1 MHKNGIRMSYTMKKK
16 IAITGGIGSG
26 KSEAI
31 KIIKELGFSVFSCD
45 EIYKEVIL
53 SKEYVQEI
61 EKNFPTC
68 VKSGKIDRTELANI
82 VFNQPEKRDLL
93 NRIAH
98 PLIMKELLS
107 KMQQIPDDFIFA
119 EVPLLFEGGYESL
132 FDYIFIITRSKKERI
147 QSVTKRD
154 NLSKEEILKRM
165 DSQFNYN
172 EENLKEVTKR
182 AGVQIISNAED
193 LVSFKEKI
201 TKEISKL
208 KQL

>member
-1 MHKNGIRMSYTMKKK
+1 MSYTMKKK

-208 KQL
+208 KQS

>member
-1 MHKNGIRMSYTMKKK
+1 MKKK

-82 VFNQPEKRDLL
+82 VFNQPKKRDLL

-193 LVSFKEKI
+193 LASFKEKI

>member
-172 EENLKEVTKR
+172 EENLKEVTKH

>member
-1 MHKNGIRMSYTMKKK
+1 M
-16 IAITGGIGSG
+16 
-26 KSEAI
+26 
-31 KIIKELGFSVFSCD
+31 
-45 EIYKEVIL
+45 
-53 SKEYVQEI
+53 
-61 EKNFPTC
+61 
-68 VKSGKIDRTELANI
+68 
-82 VFNQPEKRDLL
+82 

-208 KQL
+208 KQS

>member
-1 MHKNGIRMSYTMKKK
+1 MKKK

-172 EENLKEVTKR
+172 EENLKEVTKH

-208 KQL
+208 KQS

>member
-1 MHKNGIRMSYTMKKK
+1 MKKK

-82 VFNQPEKRDLL
+82 VFNQPKKRDLL

>member
-1 MHKNGIRMSYTMKKK
+1 MKKK

>member
-1 MHKNGIRMSYTMKKK
+1 MSYTMKKK

-172 EENLKEVTKR
+172 EENLKEVTKH

>member
-1 MHKNGIRMSYTMKKK
+1 MKKK

-82 VFNQPEKRDLL
+82 VFNQPKKRDLL

-193 LVSFKEKI
+193 LASFKEKI

-208 KQL
+208 KQS

>member
-1 MHKNGIRMSYTMKKK
+1 MKKK

-208 KQL
+208 KQS